1 MRTYRNLASL
11 FALLILLATSVR
23 TQAQSLTKAIPDD
36 PEVPYFITLK
46 SIGGGSFTAEA
57 IVSIDGKNETI
68 KIDTMT
74 TVDLPPES
82 SLNLIFKPN
91 EGCALTRF
99 TYQEEGSDEV
109 AMPTPLI
116 VFPASYEEK
125 YSLICTRTLRAYFEP
140 YLGVI
145 KNDTISLE
153 NATIWQPIIVG
164 DTTTMQT
171 YTSVINLSDV
181 RASVLTVQERANA
194 MFNLKGTNNLD
205 TITNNGTLIFQA

>member
-36 PEVPYFITLK
+36 PEVPHFITLK

-57 IVSIDGKNETI
+57 IVSIDEEKDTI

-74 TVDLPPES
+74 PVDLPHNT

-91 EGCALTRF
+91 EGCALTKF
-99 TYQEEGSDEV
+99 TYQGEGSDEV
-109 AMPTPLI
+109 AMATPVI
-116 VFPASYEEK
+116 VFPDTLNEGGFI
-125 YSLICTRTLRAYFEP
+125 LNRTLTLRAYFEP

-153 NATIWQPIIVG
+153 NVRIWQPIRVG
-164 DTTTMQT
+164 KTTSSED
-171 YTSVINLSDV
+171 TSVINLSGV
-181 RASVLTVQERANA
+181 QASVLTV
-194 MFNLKGTNNLD
+194 
-205 TITNNGTLIFQA
+205 